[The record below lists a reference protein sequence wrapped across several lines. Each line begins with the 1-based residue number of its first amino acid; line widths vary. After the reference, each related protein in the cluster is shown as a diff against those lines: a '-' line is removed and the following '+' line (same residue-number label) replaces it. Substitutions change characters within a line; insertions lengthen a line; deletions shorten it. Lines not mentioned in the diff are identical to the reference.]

1 MLRNGFNA
9 SRKGLA
15 VAFLLALTTAGAG
28 LWQAR
33 GTAQDS
39 SDGRRSAVPE
49 HARQQADTLSQAF
62 RKAAEVAVPTVV
74 TIETHTKPQAVQMEG
89 RGARRG
95 QNPFHGENPFKG
107 TPFEDFFNDDGGA
120 FREFHFGPN
129 GRSFQ
134 MPQKHGMGSG
144 VIVDK
149 SGIVLTNNHV
159 VEGADEVLVR
169 LSDGRQF
176 EATDIKTDPATDLAV
191 LRIKTDG
198 SLPVAKLGDSDKMQI
213 GDWVI
218 AVGNP
223 FGFDSTVSA
232 GIISGMRRELEAGN
246 PDKRT
251 SYLQTDAAINPGNS
265 GGPLLNL
272 EGEVIGI
279 NTAIASNN
287 GGYQGLGFAIPSTVA
302 KWVLRQLID
311 NGVVQRGYLGVGI
324 SEVKGKLADK
334 LGVEHHGGVVVGEVY
349 PSSPAAEAG
358 FEPKDVITS
367 YAGKPIRSP
376 RDLQELVERT
386 PAGAK
391 QQVEV
396 LRDGKPV
403 ELHVV
408 VRPLP
413 KNLADRHSAKDRGGS
428 NQHSG
433 YKSDETGIE
442 VAELTENNAEK
453 LGFKDFQGV
462 VITEVE
468 QGSVAAEAGLHEG
481 MLIMEVEKQPV
492 HSVDEFKA
500 VMKSASLKDGILLWV
515 RTEGGNRY
523 LVLEKK

>member
-1 MLRNGFNA
+1 MQTTRFRA
-9 SRKGLA
+9 SRKSLA
-15 VAFLLALTTAGAG
+15 IAFLLAMTTAGVG
-28 LWQAR
+28 VWQTR
-33 GTAQDS
+33 GTAQDD
-39 SDGRRSAVPE
+39 SDRGPSAAPE
-49 HARQQADTLSQAF
+49 HARRQADSLSQAF
-62 RKAAEVAVPTVV
+62 RKAAEVAIPTVV
-74 TIETHTKPQAVQMEG
+74 TIETNSKPQAVQMEG
-89 RGARRG
+89 RGSRRG
-95 QNPFHGENPFKG
+95 ESPFKGENPFKG
-107 TPFEDFFNDDGGA
+107 TPFEDFFNDDGGPYQ
-120 FREFHFGPN
+120 FHFGPN
-129 GRSFQ
+129 GR

-176 EATDIKTDPATDLAV
+176 EASDIKTDPATDLAV
-191 LRIKTDG
+191 LRIKTDS
-198 SLPVAKLGDSDKMQI
+198 SLPAAKLGDSDKLQI

-232 GIISGMRRELEAGN
+232 GIISGMRRELEPGN

-265 GGPLLNL
+265 GGPLMNL

-302 KWVLRQLID
+302 KWVMRQLVD

-334 LGVEHHGGVVVGEVY
+334 LGVTHRGGVVVGEVY
-349 PSSPAAEAG
+349 PNSPAAEAG
-358 FEPKDVITS
+358 FEPEDVITS
-367 YAGKPIRSP
+367 YGGKKIRTP

-391 QQVEV
+391 QAVEV
-396 LRDGKPV
+396 LRDGKTV
-403 ELHVV
+403 ELQVAV
-408 VRPLP
+408 KPLP
-413 KNLADRHSAKDRGGS
+413 KDFADLHSGKGRRGAD
-428 NQHSG
+428 QHSG
-433 YKSDETGIE
+433 FKSDEIGIE
-442 VAELTENNAEK
+442 VAELNENNAEK

-462 VITEVE
+462 VVTEVM
-468 QGSVAAEAGLHEG
+468 QGSVAAEAGLREG
-481 MLIMEVEKQPV
+481 MLIMRVEKQPV
-492 HSVDEFKA
+492 HNVDEFKA
-500 VMKSASLKDGILLWV
+500 AMKGASLENGILLWV
-515 RTEGGNRY
+515 RTEGGNRFV
-523 LVLEKK
+523 VLEKK